1 MNDSENFPE
10 SWRKGFHILLSGWY
24 SEKIKLLSCEKV
36 SLPDKNIF
44 TSLGRLDYNKNQ
56 ILLLKAAKEVKKTRS
71 DFLIYLLGDGED
83 NQKVEKYICDNE
95 LDLDEAVG
103 FLYSVL
109 GIPEQAS

>member
-10 SWRKGFHILLSGWY
+10 SWRKSFHILLSGWY

-36 SLPDKNIF
+36 SLPDKKIF

-83 NQKVEKYICDNE
+83 KQKLEKYICDNG

-109 GIPEQAS
+109 GISEQAS